1 MKITSAFLAG
11 TVLVQII
18 CAAPNKHFLRNHGTL
33 TEPTT
38 ENAGDVGNRFLRN
51 AAAFYGVPESD
62 LSSLYLVRE
71 FRTDHNG
78 VTHLRYRQRYDG
90 IDVAESDFTINLD
103 SDGRILNAGG
113 AMFARPNIQV
123 PRPRDAMLG
132 PSMRVAMNSVDP
144 SAAHD
149 YTPMEIAGKGT
160 AKRFHRPQQGDIDAK
175 PVWFP
180 IGERLEPAWQFV
192 LDAPNRSRQSVTI
205 HSETQAILETRPL
218 TIFQSPPA
226 PPRGLVFTG
235 QSPRPN
241 PNPGAVD
248 DGDAALCFPGTRV
261 VRGRSA
267 GISGRLGGG
276 E

>member
-1 MKITSAFLAG
+1 M
-11 TVLVQII
+11 
-18 CAAPNKHFLRNHGTL
+18 
-33 TEPTT
+33 
-38 ENAGDVGNRFLRN
+38 GNRFLRN

-90 IDVAESDFTINLD
+90 IDVAESAFTINLD

-113 AMFARPNIQV
+113 PCSPARTSQI

-160 AKRFHRPQQGDIDAK
+160 TKRFHRPQQGDIDAEASLV
-175 PVWFP
+175 PHRRTARTSP
-180 IGERLEPAWQFV
+180 GSLY
-192 LDAPNRSRQSVTI
+192 SM
-205 HSETQAILETRPL
+205 RP
-218 TIFQSPPA
+218 TD
-226 PPRGLVFTG
+226 
-235 QSPRPN
+235 
-241 PNPGAVD
+241 PGNQ
-248 DGDAALCFPGTRV
+248 
-261 VRGRSA
+261 
-267 GISGRLGGG
+267 
-276 E
+276 